1 MQLVNWSR
9 AKRQAGI
16 WSPGPFLF
24 LHAILTNALNSHYD
38 WVHQINPN
46 CSHMLQVRL
55 GEVYEAAFREESG
68 MFYEFLQ
75 QESLNVFSF

>member
-1 MQLVNWSR
+1 
-9 AKRQAGI
+9 
-16 WSPGPFLF
+16 
-24 LHAILTNALNSHYD
+24 
-38 WVHQINPN
+38 
-46 CSHMLQVRL
+46 MLQVKL